1 MENKPYNFPQRHLEY
16 MPFCSSCGKEVASYQ
31 KFCKYCGAPVE
42 ELPALPTPHPELAV
56 VPPPPPPPKVVQA
69 FQPPQLPA
77 EPPPE
82 SPGSPANQPPV
93 TPSKKLPFT
102 KNTIMI
108 LGAVVVLVV
117 LAGVYFVIMPKMQDI
132 AGTGD
137 GTSGSLTQT
146 QQVTKSPPPT
156 TPFSTASTVPT
167 PTPDPFPHALALKTW
182 FPFGGGNV
190 VSEGTVYDYWINDTY
205 QWHNDADAKW
215 YTQKPKPGTK
225 YLFIFSSL
233 VNHGTARVW
242 FPTSHDIFVHYN
254 SVIYTVDTSHYLPD
268 RTEDIKATPVEV
280 GEIQYRH
287 QLIGAEYVTD
297 YGFSNGQELA
307 YLYPGESN
315 AVEGYL
321 IYEVPASLSADKSF
335 VEIAFNG
342 KDRAVWKLA

>member
-1 MENKPYNFPQRHLEY
+1 
-16 MPFCSSCGKEVASYQ
+16 MPLS
-31 KFCKYCGAPVE
+31 
-42 ELPALPTPHPELAV
+42 
-56 VPPPPPPPKVVQA
+56 
-69 FQPPQLPA
+69 
-77 EPPPE
+77 
-82 SPGSPANQPPV
+82 
-93 TPSKKLPFT
+93 
-102 KNTIMI
+102 KNTIVI
-108 LGAVVVLVV
+108 FGAVAVLVV
-117 LAGVYFVIMPKMQDI
+117 LAGILFFVMPKIPGI
-132 AGTGD
+132 AGTGG
-137 GTSGSLTQT
+137 GTSNSLIQT
-146 QQVTKSPPPT
+146 QQVAESPSPTLPVPT
-156 TPFSTASTVPT
+156 TTTVPT
-167 PTPDPFPHALALKTW
+167 PTPDPFPGALALRTW

-190 VSEGTVYDYWINDTY
+190 ASEGTVYDYWINDTY

-225 YLFIFSSL
+225 YLFVFASL

-242 FPTSHDIFVHYN
+242 FPTSHDIVVHYN
-254 SVIYTVDTSHYLPD
+254 GVIYTVDTTHYLPD

-307 YLYPGESN
+307 YLYPGKSN